1 MVKVK
6 NNGKQPYYFGRILAF
21 GNGVVTAVKED
32 DIKIFCDNKAG
43 AYVFDKDFEVVDEN
57 FNKKKLAEET
67 ARKGKALI
75 EAEKKLRPEIEKE
88 IREKLTLEF
97 KKGVELLEKLLEEKE
112 KEIISLKEENKKAE
126 EDKDFVFDPA
136 IHSVEHRGAGKWYVM
151 KNEEKIKGPLS
162 EDDKNTFEGLLI

>member
-6 NNGKQPYYFGRILAF
+6 NNGKQPYFFGRVLAF

-97 KKGVELLEKLLEEKE
+97 KKGVELLEKLLEDKE
-112 KEIISLKEENKKAE
+112 KEIISLKKTNEES
-126 EDKDFVFDPA
+126 KDFVFDPA
-136 IHSVEHRGAGKWYVM
+136 IHSVEHRGGGKWYVM
-151 KNEEKIKGPLS
+151 ENENKIKGPLS
-162 EDDKNTFEGLLI
+162 EDDRKTFESLLI